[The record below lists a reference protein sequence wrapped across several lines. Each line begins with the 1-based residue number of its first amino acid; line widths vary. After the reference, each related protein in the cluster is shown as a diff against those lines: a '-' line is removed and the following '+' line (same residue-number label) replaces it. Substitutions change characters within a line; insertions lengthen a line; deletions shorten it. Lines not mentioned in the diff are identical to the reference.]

1 MEGIS
6 SKFAP
11 RRWQIY
17 QQIDPNAKSISPA
30 KVLTEQDEVELQKK
44 RKQKNALIAGGL
56 GVVLASYAA
65 VFYRKNIMDSVTD
78 FIKKM
83 YMKKDTFSEYGKS
96 GLSTIESISYQA
108 AKFLDKTLMST
119 QMFVNFSAMKD
130 SISNKLAHAFKMGKL
145 CDKLSAFWE
154 KLASKAVKTNY
165 NQCDKS
171 LNRTQ
176 RDVFAITE
184 ALRAKKDLTK
194 IVKVNGENYTLGQV
208 INVIEQNMRD
218 VRNLYDK
225 NFSIS
230 AFEKRNSALKESLQ
244 GVNERFYREYTS
256 LNYYKKL
263 GFTRFTVEE
272 WLAPIKNSYQG
283 HILQDK
289 AVISNSVDDKFVSIY
304 HILKSLDRMVPPKDT
319 KTRGILKGI
328 FKQLGEFRKTGTS
341 DDFKMV
347 EVLNADINRRL
358 KLLCEQSKKN
368 HFYNEETLKNI
379 EQLTDDISRVLGTNK
394 KGKLQETLSYL
405 KAVLPKEEY
414 VKIKSQINSTSEK
427 LSKVTNAEGDLYF
440 DKLRDI
446 TLGSAFSDIVFG
458 MLSPLATM
466 GLLLAMDDSK
476 EERLSTTLKLGIP
489 LVGGIAT
496 STAFLFLL
504 ASGGKALILSSL
516 IGLGLNRI
524 GTYADNKI
532 NAERAKRN
540 PEIESI
546 VKNINTSSSILA
558 NAAPDMIL
566 QKAMNKGVDE
576 VIKFT
581 NNRMAQ
587 YAVMK
592 EIEKIEN
599 AEQAEQ
605 A

>member
-11 RRWQIY
+11 KTWQIY
-17 QQIDPNAKSISPA
+17 QQINPNAKSIAPNTTTA
-30 KVLTEQDEVELQKK
+30 QDEVELQKK
-44 RKQKNALIAGGL
+44 QKRKNILIGSGL
-56 GVVLASYAA
+56 GVVLAGYAA
-65 VFYRKNIMDSVTD
+65 VFYRKNIMDTVSD

-83 YMKKDTFSEYGKS
+83 YMKRDTISRHGKT
-96 GLSTIESISYQA
+96 GLSTIEAISYQA

-130 SISNKLAHAFKMGKL
+130 SISNKLARTFKMGKL
-145 CDKLSAFWE
+145 CDELSAFWE

-165 NQCDKS
+165 AQCEKS
-171 LNRTQ
+171 LNRTHQ
-176 RDVFAITE
+176 DVLNITE
-184 ALRAKKDLTK
+184 TLRKQKNLNK
-194 IVKVNGENYTLGQV
+194 IIKINGENYTVGQ
-208 INVIEQNMRD
+208 ILNQIEQNMRD
-218 VRNLYDK
+218 VRNLYDE
-225 NFSIS
+225 NFSIK
-230 AFEKRNSALKESLQ
+230 AFEQRNNLLKDSLK

-256 LNYYKKL
+256 FDYYKKL

-272 WLAPIKNSYQG
+272 WLAPIKNSYQS
-283 HILQDK
+283 HITK
-289 AVISNSVDDKFVSIY
+289 NKSVISNSIDDKFVSTY
-304 HILKSLDRMVPPKDT
+304 QILKSLDKIIAPKDT
-319 KTRGILKGI
+319 KTRNILKGI
-328 FKQLGEFRKTGTS
+328 FQQLGEFRKTTIT
-341 DDFKMV
+341 DEFKTAD
-347 EVLNADINRRL
+347 VLNTEINRRL
-358 KLLCEQSKKN
+358 KLLCEQSKRN
-368 HFYNEETLKNI
+368 NYYNDETLKNI
-379 EQLTDDISRVLGTNK
+379 EQLTSDISLVLGGK
-394 KGKLQETLSYL
+394 QKGKLQETLNYL
-405 KAVLPKEEY
+405 KAILPKEEY
-414 VKIKSQINSTSEK
+414 KNIKSQINSTSEK
-427 LSKVTNAEGDLYF
+427 LTKVTSAEGDLYF

-458 MLSPLATM
+458 MLTPLGTM

-532 NAERAKRN
+532 SAERANRN

-546 VKNINTSSSILA
+546 IKNINTSSSILA

-581 NNRMAQ
+581 NNRVAQ
-587 YAVMK
+587 LAAMK
-592 EIEKIEN
+592 ELEKKDSKK
-599 AEQAEQ
+599 A
-605 A
+605 